1 MPVGLGGGAA
11 PGAEVVPQR
20 GRVAEPGPVRNN
32 VNRLGRLL
40 QQLLGQ
46 QDALAGQPA
55 QRRGAGLLHEPPGE
69 GALRHPG
76 PGGQLADRDRL
87 AEVTLHPADDLASV
101 SQAGTATGRST
112 YWACPPS
119 RCGRGDHPP
128 GDPVRHPAALLLAD
142 QVQARVDAGRGA
154 RAGDHRVLVHVQHI
168 RVDDRRRMLP
178 REVGGVPPVGG
189 AVPPVQQPGRAE
201 HERAVAHA
209 EHPGTAVHGGP
220 QRVDQRRRELAGGI
234 RLQVAVADGRH
245 GHQVGLLQPVQAVG
259 RGYGEAHRRG
269 ERGGFSCPRHRFARD
284 HGEVVGGQPV
294 VGPVD
299 AEHLAEH
306 AQLERGKAVQ
316 DHYGHVL
323 QHALHHA
330 SCLAGSR
337 PHMT

>member
-1 MPVGLGGGAA
+1 MPVGLRSGAA

-40 QQLLGQ
+40 QQLLGE

-55 QRRGAGLLHEPPGE
+55 QRRGPGLLHEPPGE

-76 PGGQLADRDRL
+76 PVRQLADRDRL
-87 AEVTLHPADDLASV
+87 AEVTLHPADDLTERV
-101 SQAGTATGRST
+101 AGGHGDRPVHVLGLPAVAMR
-112 YWACPPS
+112 
-119 RCGRGDHPP
+119 RDDHPP

-142 QVQARVDAGRGA
+142 QVQARVDAGRRA
-154 RAGDHRVLVHVQHI
+154 RTGDHRVLVHVQHI

-220 QRVDQRRRELAGGI
+220 QRVDQRRRELAGGV

-245 GHQVGLLQPVQAVG
+245 GHQVSLLQPVQAVG
-259 RGYGEAHRRG
+259 RGHGEACRRG
-269 ERGGFSCPRHRFARD
+269 ERGGFPGPRHRFARD

-294 VGPVD
+294 VGPVN

-316 DHYGHVL
+316 DHYGYVL
-323 QHALHHA
+323 QHASIMPRVWQDLD
-330 SCLAGSR
+330 
-337 PHMT
+337 PI